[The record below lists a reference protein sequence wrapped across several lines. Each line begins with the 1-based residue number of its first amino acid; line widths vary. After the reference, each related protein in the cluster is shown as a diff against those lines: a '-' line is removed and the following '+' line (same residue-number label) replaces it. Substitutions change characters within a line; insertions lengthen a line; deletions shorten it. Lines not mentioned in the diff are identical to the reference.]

1 MVFSPDNFP
10 AALVHLLPVV
20 VGPGVGSA
28 LVLGV
33 HADLGRVLA
42 GKGLRVK
49 TLLEGLGS
57 ELSLLSLLEPLQV
70 KLLGK
75 LPLLIVISVSLKLD
89 DGLEEVLSLGLHLIR
104 VHGLKLEGLDSD
116 GKGNF
121 LLLLKLL
128 LGLGEL
134 LAGIIAGSTSN
145 RLLLLIGISLL
156 GLLGLK
162 HLLPFSLSLLELLL
176 LLLGLLSLPVGL
188 LLLGLLLLLPL
199 GGVELLLLLSPD
211 LLPLGLLFLELGE
224 LILLGLPG
232 LPPFCDV
239 LLQGGIQL
247 LLPLGII
254 SSIRHVCCL
263 RLCVDLP
270 DLSLCGPE
278 HLR

>member
-20 VGPGVGSA
+20 IGPGVGSA

-57 ELSLLSLLEPLQV
+57 ELSLLSLLELLQV

-75 LPLLIVISVSLKLD
+75 LPLLVVILVSLKLD

-104 VHGLKLEGLDSD
+104 VHSLKLV
-116 GKGNF
+116 
-121 LLLLKLL
+121 

-145 RLLLLIGISLL
+145 RLLLLVGVSLL
-156 GLLGLK
+156 G
-162 HLLPFSLSLLELLL
+162 
-176 LLLGLLSLPVGL
+176 
-188 LLLGLLLLLPL
+188 
-199 GGVELLLLLSPD
+199 
-211 LLPLGLLFLELGE
+211 
-224 LILLGLPG
+224 
-232 LPPFCDV
+232 
-239 LLQGGIQL
+239 
-247 LLPLGII
+247 
-254 SSIRHVCCL
+254 
-263 RLCVDLP
+263 
-270 DLSLCGPE
+270 
-278 HLR
+278 

>member
-20 VGPGVGSA
+20 VGPGIGSA

-57 ELSLLSLLEPLQV
+57 ELSLLSLLELLQV

-75 LPLLIVISVSLKLD
+75 LPLLVVIPVSLKLD

-104 VHGLKLEGLDSD
+104 VHGLKLKGLDSD
-116 GKGNF
+116 GKGNL

-145 RLLLLIGISLL
+145 RLLLLVGVSLL
-156 GLLGLK
+156 GLLGIK
-162 HLLPFSLSLLELLL
+162 HLLPLS
-176 LLLGLLSLPVGL
+176 LGLLKA
-188 LLLGLLLLLPL
+188 
-199 GGVELLLLLSPD
+199 LLLLLS
-211 LLPLGLLFLELGE
+211 
-224 LILLGLPG
+224 LLGLP
-232 LPPFCDV
+232 LSLF
-239 LLQGGIQL
+239 LLHL
-247 LLPLGII
+247 LLLLKLLLGLGELLAGII
-254 SSIRHVCCL
+254 A
-263 RLCVDLP
+263 
-270 DLSLCGPE
+270 
-278 HLR
+278 